1 MLIYKYLHKIFHHYD
16 RINII
21 SLKHLMALAYIC
33 ILLILQKI
41 FSLQGLLE
49 KQKSIQNL
57 IAMKE
62 I

>member
-1 MLIYKYLHKIFHHYD
+1 
-16 RINII
+16 
-21 SLKHLMALAYIC
+21 MALAYIC
-33 ILLILQKI
+33 ILLILQKM